1 MKPSSMAYLCWSL
14 AAAFCLAVRIA
25 DAAGIRINHTPSL
38 PMGLWGIEPLHGQ
51 PQQGQIVSVCPPD
64 TDILRKARD
73 RGYVSWGRCPG
84 GYEPMLKPV
93 IAIPGDVVRITGRGV
108 TVNGVPVANSVRV
121 VLDSESRHLPALA
134 EGAYQVGARQVWL
147 LSSHHP
153 RSFDSRYFGPVS
165 IDAIIGQ
172 VKR

>member
-14 AAAFCLAVRIA
+14 AAAFWLTVRIA

-38 PMGLWGIEPLHGQ
+38 PMGIWGIEPLHGQ

-93 IAIPGDVVRITGRGV
+93 IAIPGDVVSITARGV
-108 TVNGVPVANSVRV
+108 TVNGVPVSNSVR
-121 VLDSESRHLPALA
+121 L
-134 EGAYQVGARQVWL
+134 
-147 LSSHHP
+147 
-153 RSFDSRYFGPVS
+153 
-165 IDAIIGQ
+165 
-172 VKR
+172 